1 MQEYIMQNARLDEL
15 KVGIKTAGRN
25 INNLR
30 YADVIT
36 LRAESQEELTSL
48 LMRVKEE
55 TENYGLKLNIQKTK
69 IMATGQSTSWQ
80 IDDGEKVE
88 QQ

>member
-1 MQEYIMQNARLDEL
+1 
-15 KVGIKTAGRN
+15 
-25 INNLR
+25 
-30 YADVIT
+30 
-36 LRAESQEELTSL
+36 
-48 LMRVKEE
+48 MRVKEE

-88 QQ
+88 QRQILLSWATKSMPIMTVAMKLKDDCLLEGKL